1 MSARNLYSVA
11 PSAARLTDSLR
22 DIGYDF
28 PTAVADVVDNS
39 VAAGASRVEIDIVF
53 DGSESWV
60 MIADDGEGMSANGLL
75 EALRYGSRRDYGRG
89 DLGRYGLGLKT
100 ASLSQCR
107 SLTVVSRRRVA
118 TARTVSRMI
127 DLDLIA
133 EVDDWV
139 VAEPANDEQVAKA
152 RETVADTGGTV
163 VLWRGLDRV
172 LPERKPEGG
181 WARRRLEAL
190 AGRTAD
196 HLGTVFHRFLE
207 GEVGGGLVI
216 TVNGEKVRPWN
227 PFAPNEPSRE
237 VLPPLRF
244 EVTVGEA
251 TGTVSLQRYVL
262 PSRDQFSSQA
272 EFERLSGPLN
282 WNRQQGLYVYRAQ
295 RLVQWGGWN
304 GMRGIDEHTKLAR
317 AALDF
322 DTDLDVVFNIN
333 VAKIRVAMPPQ
344 LRQLLERPVH
354 ELCMRADD
362 AYRKTSRVASEGLRV
377 ASEQLAALSRS
388 EASGATPP
396 MPVVGLALRAAA
408 MRAGEYAALQRIGE
422 RLRAE
427 APDVAAALGF
437 RD

>member
-1 MSARNLYSVA
+1 MGVQNMYSVA

-28 PTAVADVVDNS
+28 PTAVADIVDNS
-39 VAAGASRVEIDIVF
+39 VAAGAGRVEIDIMF

-107 SLTVVSRRRVA
+107 SLTVVSRRRAA

-127 DLDLIA
+127 DLELIA
-133 EVDDWV
+133 EMDDWV
-139 VAEPANDEQVAKA
+139 VAEPDSDEHLA
-152 RETVADTGGTV
+152 RARATVAGPGGTV
-163 VLWRGLDRV
+163 VLWRRLDRV
-172 LPERKPEGG
+172 LPERNPEGG

-190 AGRTAD
+190 AKKTAD

-207 GEVGGGLVI
+207 GDVGTGLVI

-227 PFAPNEPSRE
+227 PFAPDEPARE
-237 VLPPLRF
+237 ALPPLRF

-251 TGTVSLQRYVL
+251 TGMVALQRYVL
-262 PSRDQFSSQA
+262 PSRDQFSSSG

-317 AALDF
+317 ASLDF
-322 DTDLDVVFNIN
+322 DTDLDIVFNIN

-354 ELCMRADD
+354 ELCLRADD
-362 AYRKTSRVASEGLRV
+362 AYRKNSRSASEGPK
-377 ASEQLAALSRS
+377 ASFEQLTAISRS
-388 EASGATPP
+388 EASASGPS

-408 MRAGEYAALQRIGE
+408 MRAGEYSALQRIGE
-422 RLRAE
+422 TLRAE
-427 APDVAAALGF
+427 APDIAAALGF

>member
-39 VAAGASRVEIDIVF
+39 VAAGANRVEIDIVF
-53 DGSESWV
+53 DGSDSWV

-107 SLTVVSRRRVA
+107 SLTVVSRRRAA
-118 TARTVSRMI
+118 TARIVSRMI

-139 VAEPANDEQVAKA
+139 VAEPANDEQVVKA

-181 WARRRLEAL
+181 WARRRLEAM
-190 AGRTAD
+190 ASRTAD

-227 PFAPNEPSRE
+227 PFAPDEPARE

-262 PSRDQFSSQA
+262 PSRDQFTSQA

-362 AYRKTSRVASEGLRV
+362 AYRKNSRGASEGPRV

>member
-1 MSARNLYSVA
+1 VSARNLYSVA

-39 VAAGASRVEIDIVF
+39 VAAGASRVEIEVVF
-53 DGSESWV
+53 DGSDSWV

-75 EALRYGSRRDYGRG
+75 EALRYGSRRDYSRG

-107 SLTVVSRRRVA
+107 SLTVVSRRRA
-118 TARTVSRMI
+118 AKARIVSRMI

-133 EVDDWV
+133 EMDDWV
-139 VAEPANDEQVAKA
+139 VAEPADDEQVARA
-152 RETVADTGGTV
+152 RETVAHAGGTV

-190 AGRTAD
+190 ASKTAD

-207 GEVGGGLVI
+207 GEVGDGLVI

-227 PFAPNEPSRE
+227 PFAPDEPARE

-251 TGTVSLQRYVL
+251 TGTVGLQRYVL
-262 PSRDQFSSQA
+262 PSRDQFTSQA

-317 AALDF
+317 VALDF

-333 VAKIRVAMPPQ
+333 VAKIRVATPPQ
-344 LRQLLERPVH
+344 LRQLIERPVH

-362 AYRKTSRVASEGLRV
+362 AYRKNSRSASEGPKA
-377 ASEQLAALSRS
+377 ASEQLAALSRG

-422 RLRAE
+422 TLRAE